1 MKKLLISTAVASLA
15 LSGCA
20 TYPLSTF
27 QPFQTTDLNPL
38 VESGALQ
45 QKTDTFYVI
54 NDSSS
59 SMSKVYYGKGF
70 PGQSEPTKFSVERE
84 LLTRMNKAIPDIALS
99 SGVRSFGYGPCV
111 SWGFTKLNQTVQ
123 SYSTKAFDKSLESLE
138 CSSGGTPIDRAFDA
152 AITDLSSAPGNI
164 AIILLSDGTGFDGF
178 PSPSVQALKDQYGD
192 KLCLSTI
199 WVGNEGDTD
208 GQAVLKELSDITGC
222 GYSVTASE
230 LAETKSM
237 EGFVKNVFFNEVGI
251 PTDGD
256 SDGDGVPDSKD
267 KCPDTPKGA
276 VVDKDG
282 CWSFRGVHFDFDK
295 STIKA
300 NSAPIFKN
308 SIKVLK
314 KNPNMK
320 VEIQGHTD
328 STGPK
333 GYNQGLSERRAK
345 SVKNH
350 LSNNGVSSSRL
361 STKGFGETQPS
372 STNATKAG
380 RADNRR
386 VVYKVLSK

>member
-1 MKKLLISTAVASLA
+1 MKKTLISTTLASLV

-38 VESGALQ
+38 VEKGALQ

-59 SMSKVYYGKGF
+59 SMSEVYSGEGF

-84 LLTRMNKAIPDIALS
+84 LLARMNKSIPNIVLS
-99 SGVRSFGYGPCV
+99 SGVRSFGYGSCV
-111 SWGFTKLNQTVQ
+111 DWGFTQLNQSVQ
-123 SYSTKAFDKSLESLE
+123 SYSSKSFDKSLETLE
-138 CSSGGTPIDRAFDA
+138 CSSGGTPIDRAFEA
-152 AITDLSSAPGNI
+152 ATADLSSAPGNI
-164 AIILLSDGTGFDGF
+164 AVILLSDGTGFDGF
-178 PSPSVQALKDQYGD
+178 PSPAVQALKDQYGD

-199 WVGNEGDTD
+199 WVGNEGDAD
-208 GQAVLKELSDITGC
+208 GQAVLKELSEISGC

-230 LAETKSM
+230 LAVTKGM
-237 EGFVKNVFFNEVGI
+237 EAFVKNVFFNEMNVS
-251 PTDGD
+251 TDGD

-276 VVDKDG
+276 VVDRDG

-295 STIKA
+295 SNIKPS
-300 NSAPIFKN
+300 SAPIFKE

-314 KNPNMK
+314 KNPNIT

-328 STGPK
+328 SVGPK
-333 GYNQGLSERRAK
+333 SYNQGLSVRRAK

-350 LSNNGVSSSRL
+350 LIDNGVSSSRL
-361 STKGFGETQPS
+361 STKGFGESQPS
-372 STNATKAG
+372 SSNATNEG